1 MGTVETALES
11 DIGVLQGQDQPGYEG
26 SLATQKH
33 CVTGN
38 LKKKKSPVALAS
50 SLPGRVRQED
60 PLSSGVL
67 EEKERDRPTKTIFKQ
82 MSELGTEGKH

>member
-1 MGTVETALES
+1 METALES

-38 LKKKKSPVALAS
+38 LKKKKITSGSCLQLTWEGEAGG
-50 SLPGRVRQED
+50 SLELRSFGR
-60 PLSSGVL
+60 
-67 EEKERDRPTKTIFKQ
+67 ERERPTDQ
-82 MSELGTEGKH
+82 DHL